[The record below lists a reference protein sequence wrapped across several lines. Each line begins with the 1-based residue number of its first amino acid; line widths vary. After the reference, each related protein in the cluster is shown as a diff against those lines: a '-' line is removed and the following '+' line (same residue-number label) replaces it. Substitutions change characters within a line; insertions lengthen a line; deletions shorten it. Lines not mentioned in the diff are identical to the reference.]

1 MQIRT
6 YFFLRVRSDLFLSAV
21 YEMERA
27 LQWENPSLQGSFFA
41 YICYFKTAVKLLYF
55 VLAHDYPATE
65 TTVFLFPLGGYL

>member
-6 YFFLRVRSDLFLSAV
+6 YFFLRVRSDLFLSVV

-41 YICYFKTAVKLLYF
+41 YKEMILNAGKETGGLKF
-55 VLAHDYPATE
+55 VISKP
-65 TTVFLFPLGGYL
+65 P